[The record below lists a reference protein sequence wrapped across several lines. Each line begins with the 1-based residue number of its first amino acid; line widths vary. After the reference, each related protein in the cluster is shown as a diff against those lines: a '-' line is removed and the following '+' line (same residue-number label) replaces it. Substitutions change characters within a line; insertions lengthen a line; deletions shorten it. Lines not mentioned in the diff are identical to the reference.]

1 MHSKW
6 QLSQK
11 AIKRAYAAVSP
22 VYDLIFDRIFLPGRV
37 AAFKLMGIG
46 PQDRVLEVGIGTGL
60 NLPFYPRHRQLIGID
75 ISGQMLRKARE
86 RVRQLKA
93 SYVRLAVMD
102 AMQMGFPD
110 NGFDHVLATYVISVV
125 PDPIR
130 VLQEIKRVCRP
141 KGNIIILNHFKSEH
155 PIMGRLEGLAA
166 PLITR
171 TGLFKPDLQLT
182 PLLERVGLV
191 PDQIHRV
198 NLFSGWRLIQ
208 CSNSKGT
215 YGDGAPSE
223 GGKNVR

>member
-22 VYDLIFDRIFLPGRV
+22 VYDLIFNWIFLPGRV
-37 AAFKLMGIG
+37 QALKLLGVG
-46 PQDRVLEVGIGTGL
+46 PEDRILEVGIGTGL
-60 NLPFYPRHRQLIGID
+60 NLPLYPRHRQLVGID
-75 ISGQMLRKARE
+75 ISGRMLRKACRQ
-86 RVRQLKA
+86 VRKLNA
-93 SYVRLAVMD
+93 SFVRLAVMD
-102 AMQMGFPD
+102 AMQMGFQD
-110 NGFDHVLATYVISVV
+110 NSFDHVLATYVISVV

-130 VLQEIKRVCRP
+130 VLREIKRVCRP
-141 KGNIIILNHFKSEH
+141 KGHIIILNHFKSEH
-155 PIMGRLEGLAA
+155 PIMGRIEGFVA

-191 PDQIHRV
+191 PEQIHRV

-208 CSNSKGT
+208 CSNTKDT
-215 YGDGAPSE
+215 QPDRAPVE
-223 GGKNVR
+223 GGQHVW